1 MRSHNILASMMMAA
15 ALFTFPQVVN
25 GEVNSSLLK
34 KLLGWEGEVKVY
46 GQTEVVLKGGEKAIL
61 IAAAAFD
68 QFSRAEGES
77 QVVLYR
83 PALGKARKISA
94 DASFKVLD
102 LDHKGASELEFSY
115 MFVGQ
120 GHFEGGHELVI
131 IDGWK
136 MRILHTSQR
145 SSSNDGDVEADSPEL
160 HSVDVELVYADLNDD
175 GVDDVMEKLVE
186 TKGSKVVRRSTRR
199 YLYVGGK
206 MVRQN

>member
-1 MRSHNILASMMMAA
+1 
-15 ALFTFPQVVN
+15 
-25 GEVNSSLLK
+25 
-34 KLLGWEGEVKVY
+34 
-46 GQTEVVLKGGEKAIL
+46 
-61 IAAAAFD
+61 
-68 QFSRAEGES
+68 
-77 QVVLYR
+77 
-83 PALGKARKISA
+83 
-94 DASFKVLD
+94 
-102 LDHKGASELEFSY
+102 
-115 MFVGQ
+115 
-120 GHFEGGHELVI
+120 
-131 IDGWK
+131 